1 MIVRHF
7 LQWSR
12 TAPAHERAA
21 ASSALARAYLYSD
34 LRADEYAA
42 AEGALVALLDDP
54 STLVRAALARA
65 LAASEHAPP
74 VVILALAADHPD
86 VACCVLQQS
95 PLLSDADLVDAVA
108 TGRPEIQAAIA
119 HRKTLTAAVS
129 GAITEVGSPE
139 ACLVLVE
146 NLQAEIAPCS
156 LDRIVERFGHLA
168 AIREAMIAR
177 DDLPAPT
184 HQALLAKL
192 SQTLA
197 GMVGGKLG
205 EDRAQLVAKE
215 ACEKATVKLA
225 AVLPDREMPALV
237 RHLRTSGQLTAGLL
251 LRAVLSGNIEMFE
264 QSLAELSSLSLA
276 RVSALVHDRGS
287 SGFRAVFD
295 KAGLPISTYPAFHEA
310 IVAMREDG
318 FIDDA
323 DGVSRLKRRMV
334 ERVLTRCADET
345 SVDAEPLLTF
355 LRRFAAEA
363 AREEAR
369 AFCDQLAGTGP
380 LAIERSYAP
389 QRAAA

>member
-7 LQWSR
+7 LKWSR

-34 LRADEYAA
+34 LRADEHAA

-65 LAASEHAPP
+65 LASSEHAPP

-86 VACCVLQQS
+86 IARCVLQQS
-95 PLLSDADLVDAVA
+95 PVLSDADLVDAVA

-119 HRKTLTAAVS
+119 HRKPLTVAIS
-129 GAITEVGSPE
+129 GAIAEVGSPE
-139 ACLVLVE
+139 ACLILVE

-197 GMVGGKLG
+197 GMVGSKLG
-205 EDRAQLVAKE
+205 DDRAQLVAKE

-225 AVLPDREMPALV
+225 AVLPDLEMPALV

-251 LRAVLSGNIEMFE
+251 LRALLSGNIEMFE

-276 RVSALVHDRGS
+276 RASALVHDKGS
-287 SGFRAVFD
+287 SGFRAVFG
-295 KAGLPISTYPAFHEA
+295 KAGLPMSTYPAFHEA

-318 FIDDA
+318 FIGDA
-323 DGVSRLKRRMV
+323 GGVSRLKRRMV

-345 SVDAEPLLTF
+345 SVDVEPLLSF

-369 AFCDQLAGTGP
+369 AFCDQLAGNGP
-380 LAIERSYAP
+380 IAIERSYAP